1 MIGLIVFGTLIWI
14 IVQASAE
21 KSQRKWKRRF
31 VPVAPVARHVR
42 ADAAAMLR
50 DVRAHREYR
59 REKRRANWD
68 ITEVL

>member
-1 MIGLIVFGTLIWI
+1 LIGLIVFGTLIWI

-42 ADAAAMLR
+42 ADALAVVRM
-50 DVRAHREYR
+50 VRAHLTFR
-59 REKRRANWD
+59 RERKRVNWD